1 MADELRRL
9 PREHQDRIVARINS
23 LGTAPRPRGIVQ
35 LEPGVYRLRVGDY
48 RIIYQVIDRDQ
59 VVLIIHVRRRR
70 EDTYKNIVSAP
81 NRWGGT

>member
-1 MADELRRL
+1 VYEIRFGPYVAGELRRL
-9 PREHQDRIVARINS
+9 PREYQDRIVVRINS

-70 EDTYKNIVSAP
+70 EDTYKNI
-81 NRWGGT
+81 

>member
-1 MADELRRL
+1 MYEIRFGPYVAGELRRL
-9 PREHQDRIVARINS
+9 PREYQDRIVVRINS

-70 EDTYKNIVSAP
+70 EDTYKNI
-81 NRWGGT
+81 